1 MLIECPV
8 VKCVWALLDEEL
20 VEHMVAITTDNA
32 RLWLLELQD
41 SVSVEQFIMAIAALW
56 SIWWAGR
63 KVIHEQ

>member
-1 MLIECPV
+1 M
-8 VKCVWALLDEEL
+8 WALLDEEL

-56 SIWWAGR
+56 SIWWARR
-63 KVIHEQ
+63 KEKNEELF

>member
-1 MLIECPV
+1 
-8 VKCVWALLDEEL
+8 
-20 VEHMVAITTDNA
+20 MVAITTDDA
-32 RLWLLELQD
+32 RLWLVELED